1 MVALSVER
9 VQVSE
14 EKVWALVVSS
24 VGRALVS
31 GEEWA
36 LAALS
41 VERVQISGEMG

>member
-1 MVALSVER
+1 MER
-9 VQVSE
+9 VQVS

-31 GEEWA
+31 GEKEWA